1 MSIADLSVIMYEKSR
16 GLHHRISNRAT
27 LTMQPPELDLPP
39 INTRNHNL
47 TLFLLRRLE
56 SNLDVRIR
64 LHGLTDQ
71 PDMGG
76 GIIVANH
83 FTRLETFVVPFVVHR
98 ATNIILR
105 ILASHVLFGNKTF
118 GDYLMSIGALPTNH
132 PNKYELIARDIL
144 NGGWWLIFPEGGLI
158 KDRRVIEKG
167 RLNVTTDAGQVRRR
181 PRSGSAILAM
191 TVQRY
196 KAALRQA
203 LEHNGDIQSICES
216 LGLDDRRPSE
226 LEALAFRPTP
236 IVPLNITYYPL
247 NPQENALK
255 SLATHILPNLP
266 HSTFGQELLEE
277 LTVEGS
283 MLLKG
288 VEIDMRFGNPLLVD
302 DDDLQFVDDWRI
314 VPWSPSPWRR
324 YLNALRSWRP
334 MRPYTYLVDRW
345 AVSSSWR
352 QRQRA
357 WQITRTTMQALY
369 RLATIH
375 IDHLISAIVLQT
387 LRTTKQ
393 RRFEVLELQKRLYLA
408 TRRLQE
414 GGNLALHP
422 NLTDPELQYLLATET
437 PHPFLEDF
445 ARRASELEL
454 LTVKDQMWEPNTE
467 ILLEPWSFSSIR
479 LKNFIQ
485 VYFNEIE
492 PVTEVMQSVRYA
504 MRAELGDY
512 RELFSDAMHNY
523 EDQLYEADHAEFV
536 TPATAAK
543 LTPLAPEH
551 SRPALLRGH
560 GSNRA
565 IGVLLLHGFSASPGE
580 VMPLA
585 KTLNGRG
592 YTVYVVRLRGHGT
605 SPYDLQQRS
614 WQDWY
619 DSVQRGYAYLRTIT
633 DVQFVGGMSTGGG
646 LALYLSVHEPTV
658 CGVFAVAAPIR
669 LTNRAIHL
677 APIVKTVR
685 GFVNSNPGNPHTN
698 YLAFPVQALQ
708 ELLQFISAYSKT
720 LQDVTVP
727 TLLIQAQGDT
737 TVRPDSA
744 QYIYDELGTET
755 KELIWKDANQHVIV
769 SDAFP
774 DVHDDVLTF
783 LQQHQP
789 SSESIWGID

>member
-1 MSIADLSVIMYEKSR
+1 
-16 GLHHRISNRAT
+16 
-27 LTMQPPELDLPP
+27 MQPPELDLPP
-39 INTRNHNL
+39 INARNHNL
-47 TLFLLRRLE
+47 TLFMLRRLE
-56 SNLDVRIR
+56 SHLDVRIR
-64 LHGLTDQ
+64 LHDLTDQ
-71 PDMGG
+71 FDMGG
-76 GIIVANH
+76 GLIVANH

-98 ATNIILR
+98 ATNITLR

-144 NGGWWLIFPEGGLI
+144 QGGWWLIFPEGGLI

-203 LEHNGDIQSICES
+203 LENNWETQTICES
-216 LGLDDRRPSE
+216 LGLGDRRPSE

-236 IVPLNITYYPL
+236 IIPLNITYYPL
-247 NPQENALK
+247 NPQDNALK
-255 SLATHILPNLP
+255 SLATRLMPNLP
-266 HSTFGQELLEE
+266 HTSFGQELLEE

-288 VEIDMRFGNPLLVD
+288 VEIDMRFGSPLLVGD
-302 DDDLQFVDDWRI
+302 DDVQLVDDWRI
-314 VPWSPSPWRR
+314 VPWSASPWRR
-324 YLNALRSWRP
+324 YLTALRSWRP

-375 IDHLISAIVLQT
+375 IDHLLSAMLLQT

-393 RRFEVLELQKRLYLA
+393 RRFEILDLQKRLYLA
-408 TRRLQE
+408 AQRLKE
-414 GGNLALHP
+414 NGNLALHP
-422 NLTDPELQYLLATET
+422 NLTDPDLQYLLVTDT

-454 LTVKDQMWEPNTE
+454 LTCKDQIWEPNTDL
-467 ILLEPWSFSSIR
+467 LLEPWSFNSVR

-485 VYFNEIE
+485 VYFNEVE
-492 PVTEVMQSVRYA
+492 PVTEVIQAVRYA
-504 MRAELGDY
+504 MRADLKAHQTT
-512 RELFSDAMHNY
+512 FSDAMHNY
-523 EDQLYEADHAEFV
+523 EDELYEADHAEFV
-536 TPATAAK
+536 TPETIAK
-543 LTPLAPEH
+543 LTPLPPETG
-551 SRPALLRGH
+551 RPALLRGH
-560 GSNRA
+560 GSHSA
-565 IGVLLLHGFSASPGE
+565 VGILLIHGFSASPGE

-585 KTLNGRG
+585 KSLNGQG
-592 YTVYVVRLRGHGT
+592 FTVYVVRLRGHGT

-633 DVQFVGGMSTGGG
+633 DTQFVGGMSTGGG
-646 LALYLSVHEPTV
+646 LALYLSMHEPTV
-658 CGVFAVAAPIR
+658 QGVFAVAAPIK
-669 LTNRAIHL
+669 LANRAIHL
-677 APIVKTVR
+677 APLLKTVR
-685 GFVNSNPGNPHTN
+685 GFVDSNPGNPNTN

-708 ELLQFISAYSKT
+708 ELLHFITVYSKT
-720 LQDVTVP
+720 LQNVAIP
-727 TLLIQAQGDT
+727 TLLIQARGDT

-744 QYIYDELGTET
+744 QYIYDELGTT
-755 KELIWKDANQHVIV
+755 KKELIWKDVDQHVIV

-774 DVHDDVLTF
+774 DVHDDILTF
-783 LQQHQP
+783 VQQHQP
-789 SSESIWGID
+789 SR

>member
-1 MSIADLSVIMYEKSR
+1 
-16 GLHHRISNRAT
+16 
-27 LTMQPPELDLPP
+27 MQPPELDIPP

-56 SNLDVRIR
+56 SSLDVRIR

-71 PDMGG
+71 LDMGG

-98 ATNIILR
+98 ATNIIIR

-167 RLNVTTDAGQVRRR
+167 RLNVTTDAGQVSRR

-203 LEHNGDIQSICES
+203 LRNPAELQPICES
-216 LGLDDRRPSE
+216 LGLSGRRPSE

-247 NPQENALK
+247 NPQENVIK
-255 SLATHILPNLP
+255 SLATRLLPSLP
-266 HSTFGQELLEE
+266 QTEFGRELLEE

-283 MLLKG
+283 MLLQG
-288 VEIDMRFGNPLLVD
+288 VEIDMRFGDPLLVGD
-302 DDDLQFVDDWRI
+302 DDVQHVDDWRI

-324 YLNALRSWRP
+324 YLTALRSWRP

-345 AVSSSWR
+345 AVSSTWR

-357 WQITRTTMQALY
+357 WQITRTAMQALY

-375 IDHLISAIVLQT
+375 IDHLLSAIVLQT

-393 RRFEVLELQKRLYLA
+393 RHFEVLELQKRLYLA
-408 TRRLQE
+408 VQRLQE
-414 GGNLALHP
+414 SGNLALHP
-422 NLTDPELQYLLATET
+422 NLTDPDLHYLLATDT

-454 LTVKDQMWEPNTE
+454 LTCKDQVWEPNTDL
-467 ILLEPWSFSSIR
+467 LLEPWSFSSVR

-485 VYFNEIE
+485 VYFNEVE
-492 PVTEVMQSVRYA
+492 PVTEVMQTVRYA
-504 MRAELGDY
+504 MRADLEAH
-512 RELFSDAMHNY
+512 RETFSHAMHNY

-536 TPATAAK
+536 TPETIAK
-543 LTPLAPEH
+543 LPPLTPE
-551 SRPALLRGH
+551 SGRPALLRGH
-560 GSNRA
+560 GSNSA
-565 IGVLLLHGFSASPGE
+565 VGILLIHGFSASPGE

-585 KTLNGRG
+585 KTLNGQG
-592 YTVYVVRLRGHGT
+592 FTVYLVRLRGHGT
-605 SPYDLQQRS
+605 SPYDLQQRT

-619 DSVQRGYAYLRTIT
+619 DSVHRGYAYLRTIT
-633 DVQFVGGMSTGGG
+633 DTQFAGGMSTGGG
-646 LALYLSVHEPTV
+646 LALYLAVQEPSVQR
-658 CGVFAVAAPIR
+658 VFAVAAPIK
-669 LTNRAIHL
+669 LTSRAIHL
-677 APIVKTVR
+677 APIVKTVK
-685 GFVNSNPGNPHTN
+685 GFVNSHPGNPNTN
-698 YLAFPVQALQ
+698 YQAFPVQALH
-708 ELLQFISAYSKT
+708 ELLQFISVYAKI
-720 LQDVTVP
+720 LPDVAVP
-727 TLLIQAQGDT
+727 TLLIQARGDN

-744 QYIYDELGTET
+744 QYIYDELGTPDKT
-755 KELIWKDANQHVIV
+755 LIWKDIDRHVIV

-774 DVHDDVLTF
+774 DVHDDILTF
-783 LQQHQP
+783 LQHHQP
-789 SSESIWGID
+789 TS